1 MENQLFNST
10 LNFLQAYARN
20 YEQRQQR
27 ISDIEKRFTDL
38 RPAVEEAAALE
49 TEKESLKKLNK
60 DEEKFLVAMNT
71 IFLQSTGQP
80 ITNGPLWDESNKEVE
95 YE

>member
-20 YEQRQQR
+20 YEQRRQR
-27 ISDIEKRFTDL
+27 ISDIDKRFADL

-49 TEKESLKKLNK
+49 VEKESLKKLNK